1 MTGQQLFDKYT
12 FKDDEYAQTLFTA
25 RMIVAD
31 DEVFFKNLEE
41 AERLGKKIAIV
52 ELPEGLVGEHSEIEL
67 I

>member
-25 RMIVAD
+25 RLITAD
-31 DEVFFKNLEE
+31 DEIFFKKLEE
-41 AERLGKKIAIV
+41 AEKLGKKISIV
-52 ELPEGLVGEHSEIEL
+52 ELPEDLIGEHSQIEL